1 MTQKHNAAAAGGASP
16 GRRAPAPRREV
27 VAALFIDFGNDRG
40 PEEEQRP
47 PRARYEC
54 VPCNY
59 RSSIVTGA
67 AAVRAFV
74 ETAAAAHRA
83 VCPSRQEIHQ

>member
-1 MTQKHNAAAAGGASP
+1 MTSTPAAGGATP

-40 PEEEQRP
+40 PEEKQRP

-54 VPCNY
+54 VPCAY
-59 RSSIVTGA
+59 HSAIVTGP
-67 AAVRAFV
+67 AAVAAFV
-74 ETAAAAHRA
+74 ETAAEAHRI
-83 VCPSRQEIHQ
+83 VCPSRQENHQ